1 MDRKQTLVVA
11 ALCLVFLLACS
22 VPALATL
29 APQPIPT
36 PAVTIPPTTATTLT
50 PAPMPVMISSGT
62 IDIPQTYMA
71 DLDAGIVPHESKNP
85 AMADV
90 DLWFDAASSTDRYL
104 EPYNGASMMVLGT
117 SAVGYNECKGMQ
129 AVVARVDINSLT
141 RGTYICVLTNIRN
154 ISVVRV
160 NSIDYSAPG
169 TIRLDYM
176 TWHQP

>member
-1 MDRKQTLVVA
+1 MDRKQTLVVG

-22 VPALATL
+22 MPALAT
-29 APQPIPT
+29 PT
-36 PAVTIPPTTATTLT
+36 PLPTPTVTMTPTTAPTLT
-50 PAPMPVMISSGT
+50 PTPMPVMISTGT

-71 DLDAGIVPHESKNP
+71 DLDAGIVPHDSKNP

-90 DLWFDAASSTDRYL
+90 DLWFDAGSSTDRYL
-104 EPYNGASMMVLGT
+104 EPYNGASMMVAGT

-129 AVVARVDINSLT
+129 AVVARADINSLA
-141 RGTYICVLTNIRN
+141 RGTYICVLTNIKN

-160 NSIDYSAPG
+160 NSINNSAPG

>member
-11 ALCLVFLLACS
+11 AICMVFLLACS
-22 VPALATL
+22 APALAAPTPLPAPTVTLPPTAVPSL
-29 APQPIPT
+29 APT
-36 PAVTIPPTTATTLT
+36 
-50 PAPMPVMISSGT
+50 PMPVMISTGT

-90 DLWFDAASSTDRYL
+90 DLWFDAASSADRYL

-117 SAVGYNECKGMQ
+117 SVVGYNECKGMQ
-129 AVVARVDINSLT
+129 AVVARVDINSLP
-141 RGTYICVLTNIRN
+141 RGTYICVLTNIKN

-160 NSIDYSAPG
+160 NSIDYSEPG

>member
-1 MDRKQTLVVA
+1 MDRNQTLGIA
-11 ALCLVFLLACS
+11 AICMVFLLACS
-22 VPALATL
+22 APALA
-29 APQPIPT
+29 APT
-36 PAVTIPPTTATTLT
+36 PTVTILPTAAPTLT

-117 SAVGYNECKGMQ
+117 SVVGYNECKGMQ
-129 AVVARVDINSLT
+129 AVVARVDINSLP
-141 RGTYICVLTNIRN
+141 RGTYICVLTNIKN

-169 TIRLDYM
+169 MIRLDYM